1 MNLEVMIW
9 LDSNP
14 VTENNSVSVQLAVL
28 LAMLISH
35 ALHFELTKEKKW
47 KICEHILMTTGTY
60 KTMEQGVKTFPK
72 ISNEI
77 VSLFKSHINVPD
89 CENLEL

>member
-1 MNLEVMIW
+1 MIW

-28 LAMLISH
+28 LAMLISYV
-35 ALHFELTKEKKW
+35 LHFELTKEKMW
-47 KICEHILMTTGTY
+47 KICEHILMKTGNY
-60 KTMEQGVKTFPK
+60 KTMEQGVKNFAK
-72 ISNEI
+72 ISKEI
-77 VSLFKSHINVPD
+77 ISLFKSHINVPD